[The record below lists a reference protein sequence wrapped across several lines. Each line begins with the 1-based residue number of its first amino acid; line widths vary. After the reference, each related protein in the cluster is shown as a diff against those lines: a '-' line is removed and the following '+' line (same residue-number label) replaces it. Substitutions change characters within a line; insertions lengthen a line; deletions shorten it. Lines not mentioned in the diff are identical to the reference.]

1 MKLTVEQEAYIDQY
15 VKSKGL
21 KNESLKDDV
30 VDHLCCVIES
40 NADKQKTFQQILDL
54 AIADLAPNGLAELE
68 NRTFFLLN
76 SKRILIMKKTMYL
89 MGFIGSLILTAGITL
104 KLLRMPYGSELFMAG
119 FLILLLLFIPMLTI
133 ERYKVAVSKAM
144 SHRLMIIMGGIAA
157 VITGLSGLFKIMHLQ
172 GAEVLLMLGA
182 FVFALGFLPFF
193 FFTIYKKSIG
203 QRMTDETV

>member
-1 MKLTVEQEAYIDQY
+1 MKLTVEQQAYIDQY
-15 VKSKGL
+15 VRSKGL

-40 NADKQKTFQQILDL
+40 STDNKKSFQEILDL
-54 AIADLAPNGLAELE
+54 AVADLAPNGLADLE

-89 MGFIGSLILTAGITL
+89 TGFAGSLILTAGITF
-104 KLLRMPYGSELFMAG
+104 KLLRMPYGGELFMAG

-133 ERYKVAVSKAM
+133 ERYKVAVSKAI
-144 SHRLMIIMGGIAA
+144 SHRLMIMLGGIAA

-172 GAEVLLMLGA
+172 GADVLLMLGA
-182 FVFALGFLPFF
+182 FVFALGFLPFLF
-193 FFTIYKKSIG
+193 FNIYKKSIS
-203 QRMTDETV
+203 